1 MVTHDIIPT
10 NVRLR
15 RIGLIDTE
23 KCRQCERQDTILH
36 EFTGDLGMD
45 PRTDSSNTKD
55 APEPYSQEMTPSLL
69 SQTVT
74 PTIRQATLWF
84 WATRFFYVMNQGI
97 T

>member
-23 KCRQCERQDTILH
+23 KCRQCGRQDTVLLRL
-36 EFTGDLGMD
+36 TGDLGMN
-45 PRTDSSNTKD
+45 PRTDSSDTKD
-55 APEPYSQEMTPSLL
+55 APEPYTQGMTPSLL

-74 PTIRQATLWF
+74 PTIYQATLWF
-84 WATRFFYVMNQGI
+84 LATMGFYVMNQGI